1 MRKCLVAMMLV
12 LAGGFLLAPNAGA
25 AFIAETTDPAGDSTS
40 SHPGRDLR
48 GAGIGFDQK
57 TGFMV
62 AVIALHG
69 SPSDDGGSFLT
80 IYAGMRTASGC
91 NGYPAGGFGAMTDGW
106 DAIWVR
112 HNAPGQTQHGEADKS
127 GYRSNVQRF
136 EVETRKLAGRK
147 WNCLTATL
155 TDPENP
161 EIVYDQIGTVAF
173 RGLPSLRM
181 NIQKVRRA
189 VPVNRTR
196 RIKVVVANPGDAPL
210 RGASV
215 RFAGDRGLKVW
226 PRKRRLGVIR
236 PGKRRAVF
244 VRVKPRMAAG
254 TSADLKVTVKAG
266 KLVARSTRTFKVKQ
280 PRRKPSGG
288 GGGSFGGSGVCVQ
301 YFPDLSGETGGSL
314 GMVPC

>member
-1 MRKCLVAMMLV
+1 MRKRLVAMMLV
-12 LAGGFLLAPNAGA
+12 LAGGLLLAPNAGA

-62 AVIALHG
+62 GVIALRG
-69 SPSDDGGSFLT
+69 SPGDGGGSFLT
-80 IYAGMRTASGC
+80 IYAGMRTATGC

-112 HNAPGQTQHGEADKS
+112 HNRPGQTAHGEADKS
-127 GYRSNVQRF
+127 GYMSDVQTF
-136 EVETRKLAGRK
+136 EVRTRQLAGRK
-147 WNCLTATL
+147 WNCLAATL
-155 TDPENP
+155 TDPDNP
-161 EIVYDQIGTVAF
+161 DVVYDRIGTVGF

-189 VPVNRTR
+189 VPVNRAR
-196 RIKVVVANPGDAPL
+196 RIKVIVANPGDAPL
-210 RGASV
+210 RGATV
-215 RFAGDRGLKVW
+215 RFAGDRGVKVS
-226 PRKRRLGVIR
+226 PRLRRLGVVR

-244 VRVKPRMAAG
+244 VRVRPRKAAG
-254 TSADLKVTVKAG
+254 TSADLKATVRAG

-280 PRRKPSGG
+280 PRRKSSGG
-288 GGGSFGGSGVCVQ
+288 GGGNSGGSGVCVQ
-301 YFPDLSGETGGSL
+301 YFPDISGETGGSL